1 MPVGRL
7 SSRTGASQAIW
18 PGFVDAMTAL
28 LLVLM
33 FVLSIF
39 MIVQFVL
46 RATITGQ
53 ENELDTLGRELSQLS
68 NVLAMEQARG
78 DDLEDDL
85 SLARA
90 NLTDRDGDITRL
102 TSLTATLSD
111 QRDTLNARVASFEDR
126 VAGLLSQ
133 QANLQ
138 QNLASLTSN
147 RDQLQANLSASE
159 NQTAQ
164 LVADKDALEA
174 ANAREISEKEAVQL
188 ALANLR
194 TELDA
199 EVETARLAAARR
211 EAMETLI
218 ASLQSDKTGLEA
230 QTEEGFATIS
240 VLETDKAALEAAMAD
255 LEAKRAALE
264 SEKIDLESAKADLE
278 AQKVTRRAAISA
290 LEAERAERLAL
301 VALLESD
308 RDLSAEKVAGLE
320 ASLTNTERDRLL
332 EVAAAEALRQ
342 RLSEADTE
350 LTAMT
355 LALEEKRRDAEE
367 TLTLLAAAEAAKA
380 GLDVTLS
387 EQAAT
392 LNREQALKI
401 VAQQTLAA
409 RTADLDASA
418 EELQKRAREMAL
430 LNSQAAE
437 LRSQLGALS
446 AQLDTSEAKDK
457 NQDIQITNLGSR
469 LNAALARELQLKA
482 SEATLLQREAERLEA
497 EKNDLEAYRSEFFGE
512 MRKALGERKE
522 IRIVGDRFVFQ
533 SEVLF
538 DAGSAELGAAGR
550 GELVRLGIA
559 LREAIAR
566 IPEGIDW
573 LLVVEGHTDN
583 TPLAGTGRY
592 RNNWELSQGRA
603 LSVVRFL
610 SEAQGLPPER
620 LAALGY
626 GEYQPVAQGADAN
639 ALSRNRRIELKFAER
654 PPLTAPE

>member
-1 MPVGRL
+1 MAGGRL

-46 RATITGQ
+46 RTTITGQ
-53 ENELDTLGRELSQLS
+53 ENELDALGQELAQLS

-78 DDLEDDL
+78 DDLETDL
-85 SLARA
+85 TVARA
-90 NLTDRDGDITRL
+90 NLNDRDRNITRL
-102 TSLTATLSD
+102 TALSATLSD
-111 QRDTLNARVASFEDR
+111 QRDALNARVASFEDQ

-138 QNLASLTSN
+138 QNIATLTAN
-147 RDQLQANLSASE
+147 RDQLQADLSASE
-159 NQTAQ
+159 DQTAQ
-164 LVADKDALEA
+164 LIADKDALEA
-174 ANAREISEKEAVQL
+174 ANAREITEKEAVQL

-194 TELDA
+194 DELDA
-199 EVETARLAAARR
+199 EVEAARLAAAQR

-218 ASLQSDKTGLEA
+218 ASLQSEKSGLEA
-230 QTEEGFATIS
+230 QTAEGFATIT
-240 VLETDKAALEAAMAD
+240 VLEADKAALEAAMAK
-255 LEAKRAALE
+255 LEAARAELESDKAALE
-264 SEKIDLESAKADLE
+264 DETAS
-278 AQKVTRRAAISA
+278 RRATISA
-290 LEAERAERLAL
+290 LEAEKAERLAL
-301 VALLESD
+301 VALLEYE
-308 RDLSAEKVAGLE
+308 RDLGAENLAKLE
-320 ASLTNTERDRLL
+320 ANLSETEKARLL

-342 RLSEADTE
+342 RLAEADTE

-355 LALEEKRRDAEE
+355 LALEEKRREAEE
-367 TLTLLAAAEAAKA
+367 TLTLLAAAETARAD
-380 GLDVTLS
+380 LDTDLS
-387 EQAAT
+387 AQAAT
-392 LNREQALKI
+392 LSRERALKAVAEQA
-401 VAQQTLAA
+401 LAA

-418 EELQKRAREMAL
+418 EEIKRRAREMAL

-437 LRSQLGALS
+437 LRSQLAALS
-446 AQLDTSEAKDK
+446 AQLDASEAKDK
-457 NQDIQITNLGSR
+457 DQNIQIANLGSR

-482 SEATLLQREAERLEA
+482 SEAILLRREAEKLEA
-497 EKNDLEAYRSEFFGE
+497 ETNDLEAYRSEFFGE
-512 MRKALGERKE
+512 MRKALGEREE
-522 IRIVGDRFVFQ
+522 IRIVGDRFIFQ

-538 DAGSAELGAAGR
+538 DAGSADLGAAGR
-550 GELVRLGIA
+550 QELARLSTA
-559 LREAIAR
+559 LRSAIAR
-566 IPEGIDW
+566 IPDGIDW

-626 GEYQPVAQGADAN
+626 GEYQPVASGDDDTS
-639 ALSRNRRIELKFAER
+639 LSRNRRIELKFAER
-654 PPLTAPE
+654 PTISRSE